1 MQETVSTRAKT
12 AIGCE
17 ATDLTLQPGQP
28 ADFLM
33 FDRTDSGWQY
43 RKSIAE
49 VVYDAGN
56 TRRTV
61 YRGRLIA
68 SQG

>member
-1 MQETVSTRAKT
+1 MQETVSTRAKA

-17 ATDLTLQPGQP
+17 TTDLILKPGQP

-33 FDRTDSGWQY
+33 FDRIESGWRS

-49 VVYDAGN
+49 VVYDAGD
-56 TRRTV
+56 TRRTI
-61 YRGRLIA
+61 YRGRLTA
-68 SQG
+68 SRG